1 MTATSPISNMTISR
15 EIDQKYDDPRAD
27 DPSAREFKMARAQA
41 EGNADGETTAKEPT
55 AKELMD
61 AGQAYRE
68 LGNLIAAA
76 KRFNAAGYAYKG
88 DDKKA
93 AEAFKEAAEA
103 YRKEASLASR
113 QDQEAAK
120 ALYGQAAEN
129 YSLSANS
136 HLWGGNVRSSVEMTT
151 MAASCLSHVDKQ
163 SAYDL
168 YQAAGDA
175 FRQLGDEA
183 RAAEAYK
190 NADSL
195 RPRGR

>member
-1 MTATSPISNMTISR
+1 MTATSPTSNVVISR

-27 DPSAREFKMARAQA
+27 DPSAEEFKMARAQA
-41 EGNADGETTAKEPT
+41 EGNADGKTTAKELT

-61 AGQAYRE
+61 AGDAYRE
-68 LGNLIAAA
+68 LGYLIAAA

-93 AEAFKEAAEA
+93 AEAFKEAGEA
-103 YRKEASLASR
+103 YRTEASLR
-113 QDQEAAK
+113 DGEAAK

-136 HLWGGNVRSSVEMTT
+136 HLWGGNVRSRAEMTA
-151 MAASCLSHVDKQ
+151 MSALCLSHLDKQ
-163 SAYDL
+163 SAYDA
-168 YQAAGDA
+168 YRAAGDA

-183 RAAEAYK
+183 GAAEAYR

-195 RPRGR
+195 MPRGR